1 MARISLRG
9 YIQKIEI
16 LVDRGET
23 DQAIFHCKSILKT
36 YPKHIDSYRLL
47 GKAFLEKKKFGDAA
61 DIFQRVLSS
70 IPDDFISQIGMSIIK
85 EDENN
90 LDAAI
95 WHMERAF
102 ETQPSNKAVQ
112 EELRRLYSARDG
124 VAPPKIR
131 LTRGALVRM
140 YVKGELYTQAS
151 AEILAALS
159 EDPNRIDLEVI
170 LARLY
175 YLKEQKV
182 EATEV
187 CSKLISRAPYC
198 YEANNILA
206 EILPDTTRAED
217 SKIFHQRTI
226 ELDPYMGFVDNS
238 NPSPSDV
245 SDDAVM
251 IDFVEW
257 DPSQIQHTQVN
268 WSDSIGVSLTS
279 SDNSEEDEI
288 EEWFNFEQEV
298 TNEQLITNEIVPET
312 TYVSSDETIISDK
325 TRTDLTEL
333 LNADDPEG
341 SIIPDLTTEEEISN
355 IPDWIKDA
363 GWDET
368 DIENVEAQKGFNL
381 VDESKLIIDEK
392 ADIKK
397 EISEEE
403 TVNIEPG
410 EIPEWLQKIAPVDQL
425 KMDKND
431 DVGDENDEAFEKL
444 FAQISLSDENKLTP
458 ENKDDSMDWLNEFEN
473 EFSDTNDTD
482 QTLQSTDDVEKSEI
496 ISIEPQNILEDEEQ
510 IELTEEVITSDI
522 NDPSDERIDNIEDES
537 AATIE
542 KVTEAPDTNM
552 NADDLLDSE
561 DTIKSLEPALEES
574 ESDMAWL
581 EALSDNQSID
591 DSPDTDLES
600 GKKDLSEWIKELD
613 KVSMDSDKIENLVQS
628 SEHVDKTPISESIE
642 LPDWLNFDDQEQIDE
657 AEPGLSENLRINYIE
672 GKDEPMPTDLDMN
685 TSESS
690 QWLNEMDQE
699 ESIPEGEIDV
709 SVENVSGTDDEQET
723 LETVKVDEE
732 LIPGEQEEIES
743 ALTWMENLAIKHNS
757 TEDSLNSKLEDK
769 DESPPD
775 WLKSLSEIDEGDSKE
790 IGMDDEYQQAL
801 PEDQI
806 NLTPDWLQALQ
817 IETDEGEDS
826 SLEEDETTLLE
837 FDEQIKIAPI
847 DIHSAMD
854 IPLEVETEI
863 HPNSNNQDEIN
874 ELTDEIEELML
885 DSDEVSDLENEQQVE
900 YPMIQSLD
908 LEETSADIVAEI
920 ETEFVDS
927 IETKSEIS
935 EFSQKR
941 LDSAKQAINKGKI
954 EEALEVYNEFI
965 HAELVLDQVIN
976 DLQEV
981 LNTQYP
987 IEIVLW
993 QALGDAQLRNNQLQ
1007 EALDSYSKA
1016 EELL

>member
-175 YLKEQKV
+175 FLMGQNV

-198 YEANNILA
+198 YEANIILA
-206 EILPDTTRAED
+206 EILPGTTRAED
-217 SKIFHQRTI
+217 SKIFLQRTI
-226 ELDPYMGFVDNS
+226 ELDPYMGFIDNS
-238 NPSPSDV
+238 NPSASDV

-298 TNEQLITNEIVPET
+298 TNEQLITNEIVPEST
-312 TYVSSDETIISDK
+312 FVSPDETIISDK

-355 IPDWIKDA
+355 IPDWIKEA

-368 DIENVEAQKGFNL
+368 DTENVEAQKGFNL
-381 VDESKLIIDEK
+381 VDESKLIINEK
-392 ADIKK
+392 DDIK
-397 EISEEE
+397 EELSEEE

-410 EIPEWLQKIAPVDQL
+410 EIPEWLQKIAPIDQL
-425 KMDKND
+425 HMEENE

-444 FAQISLSDENKLTP
+444 FAQISSSDENKHSP
-458 ENKDDSMDWLNEFEN
+458 ENKEDSMDWLNEFEN
-473 EFSDTNDTD
+473 EFSGTNDSD
-482 QTLQSTDDVEKSEI
+482 QTFQSTDDEEISEI
-496 ISIEPQNILEDEEQ
+496 ISLDPQNNLEDEEL
-510 IELTEEVITSDI
+510 IELSDEVITSDI
-522 NDPSDERIDNIEDES
+522 NDPSEERIENIEDES
-537 AATIE
+537 AAAIE
-542 KVTEAPDTNM
+542 KVTEATDTNM

-561 DTIKSLEPALEES
+561 NTIKTLEPALEES

-581 EALSDNQSID
+581 EALSDNQGID

-600 GKKDLSEWIKELD
+600 GNKDLSEWIKELD
-613 KVSMDSDKIENLVQS
+613 KEFMDSDKIDNLVQS
-628 SEHVDKTPISESIE
+628 LKQVDNTPISESIE
-642 LPDWLNFDDQEQIDE
+642 LPDWLNFDDQEQTDE
-657 AEPGLSENLRINYIE
+657 AEPGLSENLRITNIE

-690 QWLNEMDQE
+690 QWLNEMDHE
-699 ESIPEGEIDV
+699 ESIPEGEINV
-709 SVENVSGTDDEQET
+709 SVEKVMGTVDEQEP
-723 LETVKVDEE
+723 LETVKEDEE

-757 TEDSLNSKLEDK
+757 TEDSLNNKLEDK

-775 WLKSLSEIDEGDSKE
+775 WLKSLSEIDEIDSKE
-790 IGMDDEYQQAL
+790 NAMDDEYKQVL

-817 IETDEGEDS
+817 IETDDGEGS

-837 FDEQIKIAPI
+837 LEEQIKIAQE
-847 DIHSAMD
+847 DID
-854 IPLEVETEI
+854 IPLEFETEFLT
-863 HPNSNNQDEIN
+863 NSNNQDEIN
-874 ELTDEIEELML
+874 ELTDEIEELIL
-885 DSDEVSDLENEQQVE
+885 DSDEVSDLENEQLVE
-900 YPMIQSLD
+900 DPMIQSPD
-908 LEETSADIVAEI
+908 FEESSADIIAEI
-920 ETEFVDS
+920 ETELVDS
-927 IETKSEIS
+927 IDTKSEIS
-935 EFSQKR
+935 EFSKKR
-941 LDSAKQAINKGKI
+941 LDSAKQAINKGRI

-987 IEIVLW
+987 IEVVLW